1 MCFYSRIKKGEAN
14 MQLNKMIDHTKLG
27 ANVQKSQIDQLIEEA
42 KTYDFKS
49 VCVNPIWVSYA
60 KEALQSTDVLVC
72 TVIGFPHGTHT
83 AEVKAYES
91 IQAVKDGADE
101 LDMVINVFALKSND
115 LDTIKKEIKAV
126 VKEAKG
132 RTVKVIIETCYLT
145 KEDIVTASKL
155 VVECGAQFVKTS
167 TGFGTGGATVDDVKL
182 MKDTVKDNAEV
193 KASGGVRTYEDA
205 LKMIEA
211 GATRIGTSNGVDIV
225 TKRRKEDDTNT
236 SY

>member
-1 MCFYSRIKKGEAN
+1 

-27 ANVQKSQIDQLIEEA
+27 ANINKQQIDQLILEA

-49 VCVNPIWVSYA
+49 VCVNPVWVKYA
-60 KEALQSTDVLVC
+60 KHQLKNTDVLVC
-72 TVIGFPHGTHT
+72 TVVGFPHGTHT
-83 AEVKAYES
+83 AEVKGFEAAS
-91 IQAVKDGADE
+91 CVLDGADE
-101 LDMVINVFALKSND
+101 LDMVINVHALKSKD
-115 LDTIKKEIKAV
+115 YHTTVREIEAV

-132 RTVKVIIETCYLT
+132 RTVKVIIETCYLSP
-145 KEDIVTASKL
+145 EEIVKASEL
-155 VVECGAQFVKTS
+155 VLKAGAQFVKTS
-167 TGFGTGGATVDDVKL
+167 TGFGTYGARVEDVLL
-182 MKDTVKDNAEV
+182 MKATVKDQAEV

-225 TKRRKEDDTNT
+225 NKKEKKDDSNT